1 MNVTD
6 KLRRD
11 ADNIWESIIE
21 HPFVVELYTGSLP
34 LDKFKFYVL
43 QDYNYLTSAI
53 KNFSIISSRAG
64 SVDNMK
70 EVLEIAYLEAV
81 SELKAYEKFIK
92 KLGYTIENAI
102 NVEPIQI
109 NVSYVSFLLST
120 SALKSYEESITS
132 VLPCFWSYSEIA
144 EHHKNKLKTNKNKLY
159 TQWVS
164 VYSLK
169 PYLEL
174 VEKIRNLVD
183 NAVKK
188 FPYEKLKKIFII
200 ACRYEYMYWDATYN
214 MTSWPV

>member
-1 MNVTD
+1 MNVSER
-6 KLRRD
+6 LRRD
-11 ADNIWESIIE
+11 ADKIWNMIIK
-21 HPFVVELYTGSLP
+21 HPFVKELYDCSLP

-43 QDYNYLTSAI
+43 QDYNYLTATI
-53 KNFSIISSRAG
+53 QNFSIISSKAE
-64 SVDNMK
+64 SVENMK
-70 EVLEIAYLEAV
+70 EVLEIANLEAI
-81 SELKAYEKFIK
+81 SELRAYEKFIK
-92 KLGYTIENAI
+92 KLGYTIEDAI
-102 NVEPIQI
+102 NVEPIPI

-132 VLPCFWSYSEIA
+132 VLPCFWSYAEIA

-159 TQWVS
+159 TQWAS

-183 NAVKK
+183 NAGEN

-200 ACRYEYMYWDATYN
+200 GSRYEYMYWDAIYN
-214 MTSWPV
+214 MVTWPV